1 LPKNSAYL
9 YDSSHPASTTKQIFR
24 IKIRNMPVVT
34 RKKSKIK
41 LIIPIAIL
49 IVFGIFIY
57 YQLFHKS
64 PRADN
69 GIATLRLVF
78 DKHRDIVT
86 SVRFTS
92 SDSLVVT
99 SSVDST
105 IKIWRKETG
114 EIVKEIKHPCA
125 IAYMDVS
132 ADGNY
137 AVTGGYDST
146 TRVWHIKDGVLVKE
160 FKGHIGTVWH
170 VAISADNRKIA
181 SGGNDGVI
189 NIWDVETGKLLHRL
203 TGHKRIVW
211 SVKFSPDGTQLASGS
226 FDFTIKLWNVAD
238 GKLLWDNKE
247 HREAVV
253 DLAFSHDGKLL
264 ASTSDD
270 KTIKIWNVAEQ
281 KLIRTMKVA
290 EHVQAVAFSPDDKRL
305 LTGGRDKP
313 LIGEFLQEIFGDSKF
328 NPGVSARLWDVETG
342 TLLQTFT
349 KHGNDVQDVAYSHDG
364 RWISTASADKTVE
377 VWKLNR

>member
-1 LPKNSAYL
+1 
-9 YDSSHPASTTKQIFR
+9 
-24 IKIRNMPVVT
+24 MPVVT
-34 RKKSKIK
+34 TKKSKIR

-49 IVFGIFIY
+49 IVFAIPVY
-57 YQLFHKS
+57 YQLFYKS
-64 PRADN
+64 PRVNN
-69 GIATLRLVF
+69 GIATLQLVF

-92 SDSLVVT
+92 SDSLVVS
-99 SSVDST
+99 SSVDSS
-105 IKIWRKETG
+105 IKIWQKETG

-137 AVTGGYDST
+137 AVTGGYDSIV
-146 TRVWHIKDGVLVKE
+146 RLWNIKDGSLLKE
-160 FKGHIGTVWH
+160 FKGHKGTVWH
-170 VAISADNRKIA
+170 VAISNDNRKIA
-181 SGGNDGVI
+181 SGGNDGVV
-189 NIWDVETGKLLHRL
+189 NIWDVETGKLLHQL

-211 SVKFSPDGTQLASGS
+211 SVKFSPDGTRLASAS
-226 FDFTIKLWNVAD
+226 FDFTMKLWNVAD
-238 GKLLWDNKE
+238 GKLLWDNRE
-247 HREAVV
+247 HRETVV

-290 EHVQAVAFSPDDKRL
+290 EHVQAVAFSPDNTRL

-349 KHGNDVQDVAYSHDG
+349 KHGNDVQDVAYSRDG

-377 VWKLNR
+377 VWKLNK